1 MKKKRDNVEGDS
13 NAWMITFSDLLTLL
27 LTFFVL
33 LLSMSTM
40 DNQKIKRTLSFFLS
54 AAGAMET
61 GEKGGVGRVYVVTP
75 RMQVAGGRMDAKS
88 KASSTKMKLGDEIGL
103 GGELSLLMIPIMDI
117 AEEAMADARP
127 KEKERPLLELE
138 EQLLLKGIDIDLQ
151 AGKTIVRVSSRLLFA
166 SGAAEIHIEGLDL
179 LLWLADTLRDSPYL
193 LEVEGHTDSSPIS
206 TIRFSSNWELSIERA
221 VNVVRFLEETG
232 RIPGSRLSAAGY
244 ADLRPLSSND
254 TAEGR
259 AKNRRVEIILKTGG

>member
-1 MKKKRDNVEGDS
+1 MKKKLKTIEENS

-75 RMQVAGGRMDAKS
+75 RMQVAGGRLDAES
-88 KASSTKMKLGDEIGL
+88 KASSKEMKLGVEIGL
-103 GGELSLLMIPIMDI
+103 AGELSLLMIPIMDI
-117 AEEAMADARP
+117 AEEAMADVRP
-127 KEKERPLLELE
+127 KEKPLLELE
-138 EQLLLKGIDIDLQ
+138 ELLILKGIDVDLQ
-151 AGKTIVRVSSRLLFA
+151 AGKTVVRVSSRLLFA

-232 RIPGSRLSAAGY
+232 RIPGARLSAAGY
-244 ADLRPLSSND
+244 ADLRPLFSND

-259 AKNRRVEIILKTGG
+259 VKNRRVEIILKTGA